1 MVQKKI
7 LMYTTPTCVYCNM
20 AKQFFKEKNIKWEEI
35 DLAKQTDKVDELLEK
50 SGQLGVPVFDIE
62 GEIIIGF
69 DKRAIK
75 TALGIVD

>member
-1 MVQKKI
+1 MAQKKI
-7 LMYTTPTCVYCNM
+7 IMYTTPTCVYCNM
-20 AKQFFKEKNIKWEEI
+20 AKQFFRDKNIKWEEI
-35 DLAKQTDKVDELLEK
+35 DLSKQTDKVDELLEK

-75 TALGIVD
+75 MVLGIVE

>member
-1 MVQKKI
+1 MAQKRI
-7 LMYTTPTCVYCNM
+7 IMYTTPTCVYCNM

-35 DLAKQTDKVDELLEK
+35 DLSKQAEKVDELLEK

-75 TALGIVD
+75 MVLGIVE